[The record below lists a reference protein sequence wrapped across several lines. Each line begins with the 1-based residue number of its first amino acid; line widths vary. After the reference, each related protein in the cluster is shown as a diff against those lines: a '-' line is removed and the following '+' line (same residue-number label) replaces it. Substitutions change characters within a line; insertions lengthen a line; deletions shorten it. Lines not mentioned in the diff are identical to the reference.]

1 MLNLGAKKV
10 KEYIL
15 YNHVISKIDL
25 ATFVPANT
33 GSDVHKNRLSHGLVL
48 NCGAVKAMSFDGK
61 KTQIVGENDII
72 YLPKGVNYQVFS
84 NDGGNTYCINYQCL
98 DSLSFNP
105 FIFRP
110 SNTNALL
117 NAFQNAEKAWRRMTD
132 GREYLVMSYLY
143 KILYELKR
151 QFTLPYLPES
161 KQELIKPAV
170 DYIHKHYTE
179 EIISANVL
187 CELCSISYDYLRKL
201 FEKFYGCSP
210 VKYINGLKLKRAKE
224 LLSSGLYSV
233 SETAFLS
240 GFSDLSHFSRF
251 FKDNVGVLPSEYV
264 KE

>member
-1 MLNLGAKKV
+1 M

-15 YNHVISKIDL
+15 HNHVIKKIDL

-33 GSDVHKNRLSHGLVL
+33 GSDIHTNRLSHGLVL
-48 NCGAVKAMSFDGK
+48 NCGAVKAISFEGK
-61 KTQIVGENDII
+61 KPQIVGKNDII
-72 YLPKGVNYQVFS
+72 HLPKGANYQVFS
-84 NDGGNTYCINYQCL
+84 NDDGNTYCINYQSL
-98 DSLSFNP
+98 DGVSFAP
-105 FIFRP
+105 FIFHP
-110 SNTNALL
+110 SNVNALL
-117 NAFQNAEKAWRRMTD
+117 NAFQNAEKAWRRMDD
-132 GREYLVMSYLY
+132 GREYLVLSYLY

-151 QFTLPYLPES
+151 QYSLPYLPES

-170 DYIHKHYTE
+170 EYIHKHYTE
-179 EIISANVL
+179 EIISANTL

-224 LLSSGLYSV
+224 LLSSRLYSV

-251 FKDNVGVLPSEYV
+251 FKDNVGVLPSKYI
-264 KE
+264 KG